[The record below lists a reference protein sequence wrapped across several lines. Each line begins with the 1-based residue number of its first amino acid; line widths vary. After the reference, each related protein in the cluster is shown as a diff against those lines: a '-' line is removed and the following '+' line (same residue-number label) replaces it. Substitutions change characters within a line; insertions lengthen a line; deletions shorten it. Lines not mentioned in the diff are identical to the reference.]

1 MTEAEIRSEFPGAA
15 SVAYFNAASASLVPT
30 CVADVVDRTLRAQVD
45 RGVHTWAD
53 DMRRVEGTRAALARL
68 LGAAPTEIAFATNT
82 GEAISRVADGFAWRD
97 GDEVVL
103 GDLEYPANVY
113 PWAVQRER
121 GVGLRVVRSEEGRL
135 PASRLI
141 EAIGPR
147 TRVLA
152 VSQVQ
157 FSTGYRVDLAAL
169 GEACR
174 KHDVLLVVDA
184 IQGLPVFPVDVKSLG
199 IGALAAEGRK
209 WLMGPSGTGFLYLSP
224 EWLDRIRPRSAGALS
239 VSGAGDMLRWVR
251 ELDASGQLDLGP
263 MWRPGSGR
271 FEPGYPNVPGIAG
284 LGAALELAQRIGGGT
299 IRGRV
304 ERHVA
309 RLVDGLQER
318 GLAVHGPR
326 TPEERSGI
334 VAFEAPGDPD
344 RWCRELGTRKIS
356 LGVREGRL
364 RAAPHVYTA
373 EADVDL
379 LLASIDELSRGGLAV

>member
-1 MTEAEIRSEFPGAA
+1 VTEAEIRAEFPGSA
-15 SVAYFNAASASLVPT
+15 SLAYFNVASGSLVPT
-30 CVADVVDRTLRAQVD
+30 CVADVVAATLRAQVE
-45 RGVHTWAD
+45 RGIHTWAD

-68 LGAAPTEIAFATNT
+68 IGASPAEIAFASNT
-82 GEAISRVADGFAWRD
+82 GEAISKVADGFAWRD

-113 PWAVQRER
+113 PWAAQRDR
-121 GVGLRVVRSEEGRL
+121 GVGLRVVRSEGGRL

-174 KHDVLLVVDA
+174 RHDVLFVVDA
-184 IQGLPVFPVDVKSLG
+184 IQGLPVFEVDVKALG

-209 WLMGPSGTGFLYLSP
+209 WLMGPSGTGFLYLAP

-239 VSGAGDMLRWVR
+239 VQGAGDMLRWVR

-263 MWRPGSGR
+263 MWRPGSAR
-271 FEPGYPNVPGIAG
+271 FEPGYPNVAGIAG
-284 LGAALELAQRIGGGT
+284 LGAALELARRIGLET
-299 IRGRV
+299 IRTRV
-304 ERHVA
+304 ERHVE
-309 RLVDGLQER
+309 RLVSGLAAR
-318 GLAVHGPR
+318 GLRVHGPAAR
-326 TPEERSGI
+326 EERSGI
-334 VAFEAPGDPD
+334 VAFAVPGDPD
-344 RWCRELGTRKIS
+344 RWCRELGARSIS
-356 LGVREGRL
+356 LGVRDGWL

-373 EADVDL
+373 DTDVDRL
-379 LLASIDELSRGGLAV
+379 LGAIDELSRNGLAV

>member
-1 MTEAEIRSEFPGAA
+1 MTEAEIRAEFPGAA

-30 CVADVVDRTLRAQVD
+30 CVAEVVDRTLRAQLD
-45 RGVHTWAD
+45 RGVHTWAE
-53 DMRRVEGTRAALARL
+53 DMRRVEGTRAALAGL
-68 LGAAPTEIAFATNT
+68 IGAAPAEIAFATNT
-82 GEAISRVADGFAWRD
+82 GEAISKVADGFAWRE

-113 PWAVQRER
+113 PWAVQRDR
-121 GVGLRVVRSEEGRL
+121 GVGLRVVRSEAGRL
-135 PASRLI
+135 PAERLV

-174 KHDVLLVVDA
+174 KRDVLFVVDA
-184 IQGLPVFPVDVKSLG
+184 IQGLPVFPLDVKALG

-239 VSGAGDMLRWVR
+239 VTGAADMLRWAR
-251 ELDASGQLDLGP
+251 EIDAAGRLDLGP

-271 FEPGYPNVPGIAG
+271 FEPGYPNVPGLAG
-284 LGAALELAQRIGGGT
+284 LGAALDLARRIGAAT
-299 IRGRV
+299 IRERV
-304 ERHVA
+304 ERHVERLIAGLA
-309 RLVDGLQER
+309 RR
-318 GLAVHGPR
+318 GLAVHGPVAA
-326 TPEERSGI
+326 EERSGI
-334 VAFEAPGDPD
+334 VAFAAPGDPD
-344 RWCRELGTRKIS
+344 RWCRELGLRGIS
-356 LGVREGRL
+356 LGVRDGWL

-373 EADVDL
+373 DADVDRL
-379 LLASIDELSRGGLAV
+379 LQAIDDLSRGNLAV